1 MTLACLA
8 IAAKF
13 LKARQGH
20 ERGRMMSWLAAPAS
34 DTQITHG
41 RRLWLYIVCGLV
53 MFFLAVPSLVVV
65 PMSF

>member
-1 MTLACLA
+1 
-8 IAAKF
+8 
-13 LKARQGH
+13 
-20 ERGRMMSWLAAPAS
+20 MMSWLAAPAS